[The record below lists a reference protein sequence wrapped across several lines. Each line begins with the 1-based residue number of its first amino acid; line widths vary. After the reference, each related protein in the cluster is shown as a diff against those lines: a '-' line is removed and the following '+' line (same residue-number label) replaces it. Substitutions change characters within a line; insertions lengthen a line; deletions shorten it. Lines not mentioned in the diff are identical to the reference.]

1 MNIFE
6 RILENP
12 QRFRIVKKIFYVSLV
27 IIALAEI
34 AIVNIMGLGHGHF
47 WFEEMPA
54 FGSGYGL
61 ISCILIIV
69 VSKLLGKLWLS
80 KKEDYYD

>member
-12 QRFRIVKKIFYVSLV
+12 RRFGILKKIFYVSLV
-27 IIALAEI
+27 IIVLAEV
-34 AIVNIMGLGHGHF
+34 AIVNIMSLGHGHF
-47 WFEEMPA
+47 WFEDLPA

-69 VSKLLGKLWLS
+69 VSKLMGKLWLS